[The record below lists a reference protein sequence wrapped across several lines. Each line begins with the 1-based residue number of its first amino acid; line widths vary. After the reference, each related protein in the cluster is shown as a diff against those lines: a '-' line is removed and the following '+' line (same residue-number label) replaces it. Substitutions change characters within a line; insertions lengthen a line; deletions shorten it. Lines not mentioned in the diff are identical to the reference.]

1 MRLRELRERVADGGD
16 PTKLHEPPTEQI
28 SDIDE
33 QETGNSAQLFVNFYR
48 SILLFRISVVHFL
61 EWNCILCI
69 YFISE
74 FSAKNEP
81 ITIPSEEAADT
92 AMEDIFDADD
102 MQDDVLEEIFRK
114 ATEVRFIFL
123 SP

>member
-61 EWNCILCI
+61 E
-69 YFISE
+69 
-74 FSAKNEP
+74 
-81 ITIPSEEAADT
+81 
-92 AMEDIFDADD
+92 
-102 MQDDVLEEIFRK
+102 
-114 ATEVRFIFL
+114 
-123 SP
+123 